1 VLQNFERAALHN
13 LLTDHSKPPYSNQ
26 ADCRI
31 VQKKKNKSKF
41 EVDEKKFGP
50 PTDTVQV
57 VEMQSPFN
65 QRILDIQEGEI
76 SVCNMT

>member
-1 VLQNFERAALHN
+1 
-13 LLTDHSKPPYSNQ
+13 
-26 ADCRI
+26 

-50 PTDTVQV
+50 PPDTVQV

-65 QRILDIQEGEI
+65 QRICDILEGEI
-76 SVCNMT
+76 SVCSMT